1 MSLIQEQQEAEVLK
15 VVEQLTDAEVE
26 VILTRLQRIG
36 ITIDNEAHFEL
47 TDKEGD
53 FKAFMGQLYAMLE
66 ELNALYHI
74 LAE

>member
-1 MSLIQEQQEAEVLK
+1 MKETEIAKAINEPKRSS
-15 VVEQLTDAEVE
+15 LTDAEVE
-26 VILTRLQRIG
+26 VIMARLQRIG
-36 ITIDNEAHFEL
+36 ITIDSEAHFEL

-66 ELNALYHI
+66 KLSALYHI